1 MTYEAFKNRVT
12 DEAESRGITE
22 YELYYTGIDTF
33 EVNAVQHELDG
44 FSLTSNVGVTFR
56 CLIDGKMGYAS
67 TELLNEEQ
75 ALELVGRAA
84 ENARTLENP
93 GEMFLYGGGDPY
105 TAISDFNLPLPAPDR
120 VRTLVLDSQ
129 EKLYQA
135 DPRVCDGT
143 SSEFMASEAS
153 VRLFNSRGLNLE
165 NHTSSHFCAMGAI
178 LQEGEEKYV
187 GSAFWTNS
195 NGTLS
200 VDSLVK
206 EAVKKAER
214 TIGAIQADSGKYTV
228 VLSPEV
234 MRGLLAIFTPAFSA
248 DNAQKGLS
256 LLNDKE
262 GQQIA
267 SSQVTLIDDPFYPGS
282 TAQTPFDG
290 EGYPTKRK
298 QVVEKGCLTT
308 LLHNMKTAAKADRK
322 STGNACRPSYNSD
335 VTIAPY
341 RFYLEP
347 GSASP
352 QELYK
357 QVGEGIYI
365 TEIEGGHAG
374 ADPVSGDFSLQSKG
388 FLIEKGKCSKAV
400 REITIADN
408 FFELL
413 KKITQIGNDL
423 KFGGS
428 GGYTVFGAPSVV
440 VTDLSVA
447 GK

>member
-1 MTYEAFKNRVT
+1 MTYEAFKNMVSN
-12 DEAESRGITE
+12 EAKSRGITE
-22 YELYYTGIDTF
+22 YELYYTGTDTF

-44 FSLTSNVGVTFR
+44 FSLTSNEGVSFR

-75 ALELVGRAA
+75 AVELLERAA

-93 GEMFLYGGGDPY
+93 GEMFLYGGGEPY
-105 TAISDFNLPLPAPDR
+105 EVIADGALPLPAPDQ
-120 VRTLVLDSQ
+120 VRTLILDSQ

-143 SSEFMASEAS
+143 SAEFMASEAR
-153 VRLFNSRGLNLE
+153 VRIFNSKGLDLK
-165 NHTSSHFCAMGAI
+165 NHRSSHFCAMDAI

-195 NGTLS
+195 IKTLS

-206 EAVKKAER
+206 EAVEKAEG
-214 TIGAIQADSGKYTV
+214 TIGAVQADSGKYTAV
-228 VLSPEV
+228 FSPEV
-234 MRGLLAIFTPAFSA
+234 MRGLLSIFTPAFSA

-256 LLNDKE
+256 LLKDKE

-282 TAQTPFDG
+282 TAQTSFDG
-290 EGYPTKRK
+290 EGYPTRRK
-298 QVVEKGCLTT
+298 HVVEKGCFTT
-308 LLHNMKTAAKADRK
+308 LLHNLKTAAKANTE
-322 STGNACRPSYNSD
+322 STGNACRHSYNSN

-347 GSASP
+347 GNASP
-352 QELYK
+352 QELYE

-365 TEIEGGHAG
+365 TDIQGGHAG

-388 FLIEKGKCSKAV
+388 FLIEKGKLSQAV

-413 KKITQIGNDL
+413 KKISQIGNDL